1 MADANVYDSG
11 AKMVVSGFRTGECLL
26 NITYRTASTC
36 EEEVI
41 YKQTELSLKNKER
54 LQALKDNSSDP
65 DAVQAEIDRI
75 RDLC

>member
-11 AKMVVSGFRTGECLL
+11 ARMVTSGFKTGECLL
-26 NITYRTASTC
+26 NITYRTAATC

-65 DAVQAEIDRI
+65 DAVQAEIDRV
-75 RDLC
+75 RNLC